1 MLRRTKNTVSI
12 DVPPRE
18 ELTVF
23 IPMTEAQRFWTYR
36 LLTRLDTA
44 ELQDVFSV
52 KHDDNEGEGSQEGAD
67 AKVKDTK
74 TGEQNRWKKLMNL
87 LMQLRKVCNH
97 MLDLLEDFMEL
108 RGTLYARLDGSTARP
123 RRTLEIKLF
132 QQEKSPYQVFLIST
146 KAGGLG
152 INLTKASTVIMF
164 DSDWNPQN
172 DLQAIARA
180 HRIGQTKTVKVY
192 RLICQGSVEDQML
205 DRLRRKLFLSLKIM
219 GSDNSNP
226 DKETAAMKT
235 NEVMDILR
243 KGSSALSRTDNGL
256 KLSDFVNAPIG
267 HILQLSRERDGARA
281 AKLNKELGNGS
292 KEEDEERLLM
302 DAEEEEKKLL
312 TGVAQVQSRLFEG
325 KVVQR
330 TRGNKDIANEW
341 QELQKRARQNRF
353 IVVDG
358 YEVLAELLGPEAA
371 TNPARAQVKK
381 AGRKFESED
390 WCIYCR
396 DGGEL
401 VICGTCP
408 RGKRSPREPTATLLT
423 RFS

>member
-1 MLRRTKNTVSI
+1 
-12 DVPPRE
+12 
-18 ELTVF
+18 
-23 IPMTEAQRFWTYR
+23 
-36 LLTRLDTA
+36 
-44 ELQDVFSV
+44 
-52 KHDDNEGEGSQEGAD
+52 
-67 AKVKDTK
+67 
-74 TGEQNRWKKLMNL
+74 
-87 LMQLRKVCNH
+87 
-97 MLDLLEDFMEL
+97 
-108 RGTLYARLDGSTARP
+108 
-123 RRTLEIKLF
+123 
-132 QQEKSPYQVFLIST
+132 
-146 KAGGLG
+146 
-152 INLTKASTVIMF
+152 
-164 DSDWNPQN
+164 
-172 DLQAIARA
+172 
-180 HRIGQTKTVKVY
+180 
-192 RLICQGSVEDQML
+192 ML

-358 YEVLAELLGPEAA
+358 YEVLAELLGPEAVSHQSVCLA
-371 TNPARAQVKK
+371 HALMVFLGHKP
-381 AGRKFESED
+381 
-390 WCIYCR
+390 C
-396 DGGEL
+396 
-401 VICGTCP
+401 
-408 RGKRSPREPTATLLT
+408 
-423 RFS
+423 